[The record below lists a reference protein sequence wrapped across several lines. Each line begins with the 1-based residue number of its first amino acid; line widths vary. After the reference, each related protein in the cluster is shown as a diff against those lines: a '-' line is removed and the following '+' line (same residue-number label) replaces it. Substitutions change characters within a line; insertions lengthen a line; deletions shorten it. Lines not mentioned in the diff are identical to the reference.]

1 MSVLVP
7 IILCGGVGKRL
18 WPLSTQERPKQ
29 FTEFLDGKSLTEIT
43 IQRVKSIT
51 KIDPIFVTSFKYK
64 YFINNIIKK
73 FSLTENV
80 IYEEV
85 GKNTTASIY
94 FASMLAEQNYRNPN
108 LLILPSDHF
117 IQNNST
123 FSEIIK
129 NSSKYIS
136 NFSWIVYGVKPKTPS
151 PDYGYISTIKTNKLY
166 EVKEFIE
173 KPNTIKAK
181 KLIKQDHIFW
191 NSGIFMSSSK
201 RILSSV
207 KTKTR
212 EKFKP
217 LSDTWNKKNALNNTI
232 VLPKKQMLEI
242 KTSSIDYD
250 VLEKEQNIG
259 LFELNVGWSDI
270 GTWDGFSA
278 TLEETKTSKII
289 KNNSKRTFVFSPK
302 RTTVLLGV
310 KDIIVSNYN
319 NSTLIAAREHSSS
332 IKKVFDKIEKNKL
345 NEIEKDKEEN
355 PNFLIANEFIR
366 KNINFKKLEINKNKI
381 ITIKSNDNQFYVISG
396 EVSVIFSEAI
406 QNFTQGKFFSTPK
419 NKEVQV
425 KNISKTKSELI
436 EIIYND

>member
-1 MSVLVP
+1 
-7 IILCGGVGKRL
+7 
-18 WPLSTQERPKQ
+18 
-29 FTEFLDGKSLTEIT
+29 
-43 IQRVKSIT
+43 
-51 KIDPIFVTSFKYK
+51 
-64 YFINNIIKK
+64 
-73 FSLTENV
+73 
-80 IYEEV
+80 
-85 GKNTTASIY
+85 
-94 FASMLAEQNYRNPN
+94 
-108 LLILPSDHF
+108 
-117 IQNNST
+117 
-123 FSEIIK
+123 
-129 NSSKYIS
+129 
-136 NFSWIVYGVKPKTPS
+136 
-151 PDYGYISTIKTNKLY
+151 
-166 EVKEFIE
+166 
-173 KPNTIKAK
+173 
-181 KLIKQDHIFW
+181 
-191 NSGIFMSSSK
+191 
-201 RILSSV
+201 
-207 KTKTR
+207 
-212 EKFKP
+212 
-217 LSDTWNKKNALNNTI
+217 
-232 VLPKKQMLEI
+232 
-242 KTSSIDYD
+242 IDYD

-406 QNFTQGKFFSTPK
+406 QNFTQGKFFS
-419 NKEVQV
+419 
-425 KNISKTKSELI
+425 
-436 EIIYND
+436 